1 MSQPFN
7 LIRSLKWIPNLLF
20 QNFWWK
26 LLSLAIAVLIWALVA
41 TEPELATF
49 ANVRLEYKNLPEGL
63 EISSEPVSSVVL
75 ELRGPSG
82 ALRGAG
88 DAIHPAVVID
98 MSDAQAGEHTFSIG
112 DRNVKVMRGVR
123 LVRAIPSEVRFQFEP
138 RRTRTVPVRVRFLN
152 EGENGYVVSQCQVD
166 PPDVEITGPRSRVAR
181 IAAVIAD
188 PIDLATTTG
197 TSTFH
202 VNVFT
207 EDSFVRFQ
215 DAPEAV
221 VTVTMKKKS

>member
-1 MSQPFN
+1 MAP
-7 LIRSLKWIPNLLF
+7 RSAVSELG
-20 QNFWWK
+20 WK
-26 LLSLAIAVLIWALVA
+26 LLSLAIALVIWALVA

-63 EISSEPVSSVVL
+63 EISSEPVSSVML

-88 DAIHPAVVID
+88 EAIHPAVVID
-98 MSDAQAGEHTFSIG
+98 MSDAETGERTFSIG

-138 RRTRTVPVRVRFLN
+138 RRMHTVPVQVRFVG
-152 EGENGYVVSQCQVD
+152 EGQNGYVVAEYHVD
-166 PPDVEITGPRSRVAR
+166 PPEMDITGPRSRVAR
-181 IAAVIAD
+181 ITSVIAD
-188 PIDLATTTG
+188 PIDLSNKTG
-197 TSTFH
+197 TSQFH

-207 EDSFVRFQ
+207 EDSFVRFLGT
-215 DAPEAV
+215 PEVV
-221 VTVTMKKKS
+221 VTVTMKKK